1 MLGLRSKL
9 EIKEF
14 ITQVITR
21 PDEKYVDKY
30 DQDVEYY
37 LRKLNDKFLC
47 VIVVRKDVVTAYLIN
62 QKKYNKYRATRWL

>member
-21 PDEKYVDKY
+21 PDDKY
-30 DQDVEYY
+30 NDKYNQDVEYY

-47 VIVVRKDVVTAYLIN
+47 VIVVRKDVVA
-62 QKKYNKYRATRWL
+62 ATL

>member
-14 ITQVITR
+14 IAQVITR

-37 LRKLNDKFLC
+37 LRKLNDNFY
-47 VIVVRKDVVTAYLIN
+47 VS
-62 QKKYNKYRATRWL
+62 